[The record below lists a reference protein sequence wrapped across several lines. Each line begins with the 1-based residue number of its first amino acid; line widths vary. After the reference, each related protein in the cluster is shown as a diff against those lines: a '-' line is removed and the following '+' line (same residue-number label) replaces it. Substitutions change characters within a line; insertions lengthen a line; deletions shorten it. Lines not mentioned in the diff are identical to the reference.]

1 MSDGKL
7 AISFFEIGMVLTLVS
22 MVLGPFEITSWAIAA
37 AAVACFVALAGMYL
51 AFSSWNE
58 PDEPE
63 IPAAVEK
70 PQDPQTIEK

>member
-7 AISFFEIGMVLTLVS
+7 AVSFFEIGMVLTLVS
-22 MVLGPFEITSWAIAA
+22 MVLGPFEVTSWAIAA

-63 IPAAVEK
+63 ISEDVEK
-70 PQDPQTIEK
+70 PQNPEIIER

>member
-7 AISFFEIGMVLTLVS
+7 AVSFFEIGMVLTLVS
-22 MVLGPFEITSWAIAA
+22 MVLGPFEVTSWAIAA

-63 IPAAVEK
+63 ISEDAEK
-70 PQDPQTIEK
+70 PQDPETIEK